1 MLPLIYAHRGA
12 SGLFP
17 ENTMEAF
24 HAAVRRRADGIE
36 LDVQLSQDNKL
47 VVIHDHQLDRTTTG
61 SGLVRRHT
69 LQELR
74 QFRADKDSHS
84 RSSKARIPTLREV
97 FQAFAG
103 TSLRFI
109 IEMKNFLVSQP
120 HLEEL
125 VIEQIRRFQLTERTI
140 ISSFNFDSLLRI
152 KELDPVQTTGLLY
165 VGPIAKP
172 WEVAARYQADQLHIP
187 HDQLRSNV
195 IKQSHQHGLTVLGWD
210 LNSSRHIQE
219 ALELGV
225 DGVITNYPGRAK
237 KVLRSLKRYD

>member
-12 SGLFP
+12 SGHFP

-47 VVIHDHQLDRTTTG
+47 VVIHDHQLDRTTSGT
-61 SGLVRRHT
+61 GLVRSHT

-74 QFRADKDSHS
+74 RFRADKDSQS

-97 FQAFAG
+97 FQTFSD
-103 TSLRFI
+103 TPLRFI
-109 IEMKNFLVSQP
+109 IEMKNFLLNQP
-120 HLEEL
+120 HLEEM

-152 KELDPVQTTGLLY
+152 KKIDPLQTTGLLY
-165 VGPIAKP
+165 VGPLAKP
-172 WEVAARYQADQLHIP
+172 WEVAERYKADQIHVP
-187 HDQLRSNV
+187 NDQLNADT
-195 IKQSHQHGLTVLGWD
+195 IKQAHKHGLSVLGWTV
-210 LNSSRHIQE
+210 NSGRQLQE
-219 ALELGV
+219 AFELGV

-237 KVLRSLKRYD
+237 KTLRTYHK

>member
-36 LDVQLSQDNKL
+36 LDVQLSSDNKL

-61 SGLVRRHT
+61 SGLVRSHT

-74 QFRADKDSHS
+74 QYRADKDSHS
-84 RSSKARIPTLREV
+84 RFSKARIPTLREV
-97 FQAFAG
+97 FQAFSE
-103 TSLRFI
+103 TPLRII
-109 IEMKNFLVSQP
+109 IELKNFLVSQP
-120 HLEEL
+120 HLEDL

-152 KELDPVQTTGLLY
+152 KELDPLQTTGLLY
-165 VGPIAKP
+165 VGPLANP
-172 WEVAARYQADQLHIP
+172 WEVASRYRADQLHVP
-187 HDQLRSNV
+187 HDQLTASV
-195 IKQSHQHGLTVLGWD
+195 IKQSHQHGLTVLGWN
-210 LNSSRHIQE
+210 LNSSRELQG
-219 ALELGV
+219 ALKLGV
-225 DGVITNYPGRAK
+225 DGAITNYPGRAK
-237 KVLRSLKRYD
+237 KILRSLNRFE